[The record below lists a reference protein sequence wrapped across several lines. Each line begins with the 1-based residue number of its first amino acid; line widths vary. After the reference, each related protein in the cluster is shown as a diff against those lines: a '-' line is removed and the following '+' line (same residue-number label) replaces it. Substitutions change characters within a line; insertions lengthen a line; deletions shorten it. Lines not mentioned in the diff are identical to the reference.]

1 MTITLHG
8 YLHREPIFVIPQ
20 TTITCQEC
28 RLEETIQGDE
38 SIELEY
44 DNAVDMEA
52 VEESLEITMEKLG
65 WVDMVCP
72 NCTSFRTKHSR

>member
-1 MTITLHG
+1 MTITLQG

-20 TTITCQEC
+20 TTITCQDC

-52 VEESLEITMEKLG
+52 VEERSE
-65 WVDMVCP
+65 MVTIV
-72 NCTSFRTKHSR
+72 NVALADERQADY